1 MLFVVSLCTDF
12 SHIIRYTSVKL
23 DLSQIM
29 TNFYAVVTNCDQR
42 RLSELLT
49 QFVSAFKT
57 QSNISDILYKNE
69 L

>member
-1 MLFVVSLCTDF
+1 
-12 SHIIRYTSVKL
+12 
-23 DLSQIM
+23 M

-49 QFVSAFKT
+49 QFVTAFKP

>member
-1 MLFVVSLCTDF
+1 
-12 SHIIRYTSVKL
+12 
-23 DLSQIM
+23 M
-29 TNFYAVVTNCDQR
+29 TNFYAVVTTCDQK

-49 QFVSAFKT
+49 QFVTAFKP